1 MKPILLLLA
10 FALSPSLSTAE
21 TLPDPTRP
29 RLPAA
34 AALAASGA
42 SGVPGANAAPGRPVL
57 QGLRLGARPSAVIN
71 GQLLR
76 PGQKL
81 DGYTL
86 LRLDAEAA
94 VVVDAE
100 GRQHRIPLLDSVASN
115 PRKEVRP

>member
-1 MKPILLLLA
+1 MRRLLSLCLA
-10 FALSPSLSTAE
+10 LGPACLAAAQP
-21 TLPDPTRP
+21 LPDPTQP
-29 RLPAA
+29 RFA
-34 AALAASGA
+34 GA
-42 SGVPGANAAPGRPVL
+42 RGATTADAAPAPAPVRPVL

-86 LRLDAEAA
+86 LRLDAEAV

-100 GRQHRIPLLDSVASN
+100 GKQHRIPLLDPVAST